1 MDNCVGKKKLKTGSN
16 FHFLFNVV
24 SFNVSICILTLVV
37 SLIQDAQ
44 NLKKMKRNSK
54 IGKEIVA
61 A

>member
-1 MDNCVGKKKLKTGSN
+1 MKYQYAMSLLYLN
-16 FHFLFNVV
+16 FNI
-24 SFNVSICILTLVV
+24 SIYILMLVF

-61 A
+61 V

>member
-1 MDNCVGKKKLKTGSN
+1 MENIPCL
-16 FHFLFNVV
+16 LNVV
-24 SFNVSICILTLVV
+24 IFHLLMHILTRVL
-37 SLIQDAQ
+37 SLAQGAQ

>member
-1 MDNCVGKKKLKTGSN
+1 MY
-16 FHFLFNVV
+16 FHIKFSSV
-24 SFNVSICILTLVV
+24 
-37 SLIQDAQ
+37 QDAQ

>member
-1 MDNCVGKKKLKTGSN
+1 MNNIPCL
-16 FHFLFNVV
+16 LNVV
-24 SFNVSICILTLVV
+24 IFYRLMHILTPAV
-37 SLIQDAQ
+37 SLAQGAQ